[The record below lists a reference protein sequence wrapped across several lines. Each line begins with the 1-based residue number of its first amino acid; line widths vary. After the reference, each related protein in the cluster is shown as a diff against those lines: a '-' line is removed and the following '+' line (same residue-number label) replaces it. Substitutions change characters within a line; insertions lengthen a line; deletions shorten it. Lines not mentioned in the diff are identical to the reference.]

1 MKPEVNFRHDAN
13 TVAEALGIKESP
25 EQMSDSITDAVQDWM
40 MADDSGKHSRLAEVL
55 HNALPYEVIL
65 FLATKEVQSK
75 LSETL
80 VEEKVLDKL
89 IKAMD
94 DLIEQKE
101 IDEKAKLN

>member
-1 MKPEVNFRHDAN
+1 MKPEVKFKHDAK
-13 TVAEALGIKESP
+13 TVAEALGIQETP
-25 EQMSDSITDAVQDWM
+25 EKMSDSITDAVQDWM
-40 MADDSGKHSRLAEVL
+40 MADGSGKHSKLAEVL

-75 LSETL
+75 LADTLAETKTI
-80 VEEKVLDKL
+80 EKL

-94 DLIEQKE
+94 ELIEQTE

>member
-1 MKPEVNFRHDAN
+1 MKPKVNFRHDAK
-13 TVAEALGIKESP
+13 TVAEALGIEETP
-25 EQMSDSITDAVQDWM
+25 EKMSDSITDAVQEWM
-40 MADDSGKHSRLAEVL
+40 MVDGSGKHSKLAEVL
-55 HNALPYEVIL
+55 HNALSYEVIL

-75 LSETL
+75 LTDTFADM
-80 VEEKVLDKL
+80 KALDKI

>member
-1 MKPEVNFRHDAN
+1 MKPEVNFRHDAK

-25 EQMSDSITDAVQDWM
+25 EQMSDSITDAVKDWM

>member
-1 MKPEVNFRHDAN
+1 MKPKVNFRHDAK
-13 TVAEALGIKESP
+13 TVAEALGIEETP
-25 EQMSDSITDAVQDWM
+25 EQMSTAISDAVQDWM
-40 MADDSGKHSRLAEVL
+40 MEDGSGKHSKLAEVL

-75 LSETL
+75 LSDTFAD
-80 VEEKVLDKL
+80 VQVLDKL